1 MKSPVKTGLFFILN
15 LEFLLDLP
23 AASTRVQIGVLEHN
37 LKEHAVELLNQYS
50 GYFCSSGACG
60 LWILASILILLFIG
74 YFGLPLIAWAVA
86 GLILLIGFGASGSL
100 LAGFTI
106 IMLLF
111 LVKPLRTVIIS
122 NVIMG
127 LMKKLGV
134 VPQISAT
141 ERTALEAGVVWVEKD
156 LFSGK
161 PDFEKILKEPY
172 GKLTQEEQDFM
183 KGPVEEL
190 CRMCNPWKI
199 WKNREVPQDVWQFI
213 KDKGFL
219 GMIIP
224 KEYGGL
230 GFSAMAHS
238 EVVMKIASRSLPT
251 SISVMVPN
259 SLGPAELLIH
269 YGTEA
274 QKNNWLPRLAK
285 GDEIPCFGLTEP
297 LAGSDA
303 GSITSSGVLYKGQD
317 GKLYIKLN
325 WSKRWITLAGIS
337 TVIGLAFRL
346 RDPENLLGKGED
358 VGITCALIPSN
369 SKGVDISR
377 RHDPLTI
384 PFHNCPTQGHDVVVE
399 LESAVVGGAAGCGQ
413 GWSMLMECLAAGRGI
428 SLPAQSTGGA
438 KLAYRTASAHSLIRK
453 QFGVSIGKFEGVEE
467 PLARIGASTY
477 ALEAMRRFTLGAL
490 DKGVK
495 PPVVTAMMK
504 YHATEMG
511 RKVVND
517 AMDVMGGAGI
527 SLGHRNLIA
536 EGYVATPIGITVE
549 GANIM
554 TRTLIIFGQGAL
566 RCHPYAFDEVSAIE
580 SGDVK
585 KFDTAFWGHIGH
597 VVRNACR
604 SILLSL
610 SRGYL
615 ACAPAGTHSKV
626 KIHYRRLSWASATFA
641 ILADI
646 AMGSLGGQLKMK
658 EKITGR
664 FADVFANMYM
674 STCVLRRFHEEGQR
688 EEDLP
693 YVQFFLKHSMAEIQ
707 KAFDGLFDNLKIPG
721 LRWFFKDVLGA
732 WSRINSIGSQAT
744 DGWSHLIA
752 HSMLY
757 ETVQRDRMTDGI
769 YWVAESTHG
778 LSQVQSLVK
787 EDQTARL
794 ENAFLVVA
802 KAESAEKKIRS
813 AIIAGSI
820 PKKKGKASWDE
831 ALAKK
836 IISDEEY
843 RLLSEADQ
851 VRYDAVLVDD
861 YNETEYQN
869 KIH

>member
-1 MKSPVKTGLFFILN
+1 MDSAFSQLNGFFYNSGHVSLWV
-15 LEFLLDLP
+15 LGSLL
-23 AASTRVQIGVLEHN
+23 A
-37 LKEHAVELLNQYS
+37 
-50 GYFCSSGACG
+50 
-60 LWILASILILLFIG
+60 LLFIG
-74 YFGLPLIAWAVA
+74 FFNLPLFVWALA
-86 GLILLIGFGASGSL
+86 GLIILTGFAAPLGLVIAFAVLMLVFLI
-100 LAGFTI
+100 
-106 IMLLF
+106 
-111 LVKPLRTVIIS
+111 KPVRTVLVS
-122 NVIMG
+122 KLVMG
-127 LMKKLGV
+127 VMRKLGV

-161 PDFEKILKEPY
+161 PNFENILSEPY
-172 GKLTQEEQDFM
+172 AKLTAEEQSFID
-183 KGPVEEL
+183 KEVEEL
-190 CRMCNPWKI
+190 CRLCDPWKI
-199 WKNREVPQDVWQFI
+199 WKNREVPANVWQYI

-224 KEYGGL
+224 KEYGGR
-230 GFSAMAHS
+230 GFTAMAHS
-238 EVVMKIASRSLPT
+238 EVVMKVASRSLPT
-251 SISVMVPN
+251 SITIMVPN

-269 YGTEA
+269 YGTEK
-274 QKNNWLPRLAK
+274 QKKYWLPRLAS
-285 GDEIPCFGLTEP
+285 GQEIPCFGLTEP

-303 GSITSSGVLYKGQD
+303 GSITSSGVVFRGDD
-317 GKLYIKLN
+317 GKLKIKLN
-325 WSKRWITLAGIS
+325 WNKRWITLAGIS

-346 RDPENLLGKGED
+346 RDPNNLLGRGED
-358 VGITCALIPSN
+358 VGITCGLIPSN
-369 SKGVDISR
+369 AKGVDISR

-384 PFHNCPTQGHDVVVE
+384 PFHNCPTHGVDVVVD
-399 LESAVVGGAAGCGQ
+399 LEDSVVGGLTGIGQ

-438 KLAYRTASAHSLIRK
+438 KLAYRTASSHSLIRK

-467 PLARIGASTY
+467 PLARIGATTY

-504 YHATEMG
+504 YQATEMG

-527 SLGHRNLIA
+527 SLGQRNLIA

-566 RCHPYAFDEVSAIE
+566 RCHPFAFDEVSAIE
-580 SGDVK
+580 SGDVS

-610 SRGYL
+610 TRGYL
-615 ACAPAGTHSKV
+615 ASAPSGTHPKV

-641 ILADI
+641 ILADV

-664 FADVFANMYM
+664 FADIFSNMYM
-674 STCVLRRFHEEGQR
+674 SICVLRRFHEEGQR

-693 YVQFFLKHSMAEIQ
+693 FVQFFLKQSMADIQ
-707 KAFDGLFDNLKIPG
+707 KGFDGLFDNLKIPG
-721 LRWFFKDVLGA
+721 LRWLFKEVLGA

-744 DGWSHLIA
+744 DGWSHLISN
-752 HSMLY
+752 SMMY
-757 ETVQRDRMTDGI
+757 SVEQRDRMTTGI
-769 YWVAESTHG
+769 YWVTESTHG
-778 LSQVQSLVK
+778 QKIVVERSK
-787 EDQTARL
+787 IDQTARL
-794 ENAFLVVA
+794 ENAFGVVI
-802 KAESAEKKIRS
+802 KAEAAEKKIRA
-813 AIIAGSI
+813 AIKAGSI
-820 PKKKGKASWDE
+820 AKRKGKLAWDE
-831 ALAKK
+831 ALNKK
-836 IISDEEY
+836 IISEEDF

-851 VRYDAVLVDD
+851 VRYDAILVDD

-869 KIH
+869 KIS

>member
-1 MKSPVKTGLFFILN
+1 VEALN
-15 LEFLLDLP
+15 
-23 AASTRVQIGVLEHN
+23 T
-37 LKEHAVELLNQYS
+37 YS
-50 GYFCSSGACG
+50 GFFYNDGSLG
-60 LWILASILILLFIG
+60 LWLLGSVFLLLFIG
-74 YFGLPLIAWAVA
+74 YFGLPLIVWA
-86 GLILLIGFGASGSL
+86 
-100 LAGFTI
+100 LAGFVILLGLSVPLPLLVVYTLL
-106 IMLLF
+106 MLIF
-111 LVKPLRTVIIS
+111 LIKPLRTSVIS
-122 NVIMG
+122 KFVMNV
-127 LMKKLGV
+127 MKKLGV

-141 ERTALEAGVVWVEKD
+141 ERTALEAGVVWIEKD

-161 PDFEKILKEPY
+161 PDFESILKEPY
-172 GKLTQEEQDFM
+172 AKLTKEEQDFIN
-183 KGPVEEL
+183 GPVEEL
-190 CRMCNPWKI
+190 CKMLNPWKI
-199 WKNREVPQDVWQFI
+199 WKNRELPPEAWDYI
-213 KDKGFL
+213 KQKGFL

-224 KEYGGL
+224 KQYGGL
-230 GFSAMAHS
+230 GFTAMAHS
-238 EVVMKIASRSLPT
+238 EVVMKIASRSLPI
-251 SISVMVPN
+251 SITVMVPN

-269 YGTEA
+269 YGTEK
-274 QKNNWLPRLAK
+274 QKNHWLPRLAK
-285 GDEIPCFGLTEP
+285 GEEIPCFGLTEP

-303 GSITSSGVLYKGQD
+303 GSISSSGVVFRGED
-317 GKLYIKLN
+317 SKLYIKLN
-325 WSKRWITLAGIS
+325 WNKRWITLAGIS
-337 TVIGLAFRL
+337 TVVGLAFRL

-369 SKGVDISR
+369 AKGVDVSQ

-384 PFHNCPTQGHDVVVE
+384 PFHNCPTTGVDVVVS
-399 LESAVVGGAAGCGQ
+399 LEDAVVGGVNGCGQ
-413 GWSMLMECLAAGRGI
+413 GWSMLMECLAAGRGV
-428 SLPAQSTGGA
+428 SLPAQTTGGA

-477 ALEAMRRFTLGAL
+477 ALEAMRKFTLGAL
-490 DKGVK
+490 DKGLK

-527 SLGHRNLIA
+527 SLGSRNLIA

-566 RCHPYAFDEVSAIE
+566 RCHPFAFDEVSAIE
-580 SGDVK
+580 AGDSTQ
-585 KFDTAFWGHIGH
+585 FDTAFWGHIGH

-610 SRGYL
+610 TRGYL
-615 ACAPAGTHSKV
+615 ATAPSGAHSKV
-626 KIHYRRLSWASATFA
+626 KVHYRRLHWASATFA

-664 FADVFANMYM
+664 FADIFSHMYM

-693 YVQFFLKHSMAEIQ
+693 YVQFFLKYSMSEIQ
-707 KAFDGLFDNLKIPG
+707 KGFDGLFDNIKIPG

-744 DGWSHLIA
+744 DGWSHLVA
-752 HSMLY
+752 NSMMY
-757 ETVQRDRMTDGI
+757 ATEQRDRMSDGI
-769 YWVAESTHG
+769 YWVGEATHG
-778 LSQVQSLVK
+778 IAEVK
-787 EDQTARL
+787 ARASIDQTARL
-794 ENAFLVVA
+794 ENAFIVVT

-813 AIIAGSI
+813 AIKAGSI
-820 PKKKGKASWDE
+820 NKRKGKAAWDD

-836 IISDEEY
+836 IISEEEY

-851 VRYDAVLVDD
+851 VRFDAILVDQ
-861 YNETEYQN
+861 YNETDYQN
-869 KIH
+869 KIS

>member
-1 MKSPVKTGLFFILN
+1 MEALN
-15 LEFLLDLP
+15 
-23 AASTRVQIGVLEHN
+23 N
-37 LKEHAVELLNQYS
+37 YS
-50 GYFCSSGACG
+50 GFFYNCGSCS
-60 LWILASILILLFIG
+60 LWIIGSIFLLLFIG
-74 YFGLPLIAWAVA
+74 YFGLPLVVWTVA
-86 GLILLIGFGASGSL
+86 GFAILLGLGLPTPL
-100 LAGFTI
+100 LVAYAI
-106 IMLLF
+106 IMLVF
-111 LVKPLRTVIIS
+111 LIKPLRTLVVS
-122 NVIMG
+122 NFVMNV
-127 LMKKLGV
+127 MKKLGV

-161 PDFEKILKEPY
+161 PDFDSILKEPY
-172 GKLTQEEQDFM
+172 AKLTKEEQDFIN
-183 KGPVEEL
+183 GPTEEL
-190 CRMCNPWKI
+190 CKMANPWKI
-199 WKNREVPQDVWQFI
+199 WKNREVPQDLWKFI
-213 KDKGFL
+213 KEKGFL

-230 GFSAMAHS
+230 GFTAMAHS

-269 YGTEA
+269 YGTEK
-274 QKNNWLPRLAK
+274 QKNHWLPRLAK
-285 GDEIPCFGLTEP
+285 GEEIPCFGLTEP

-303 GSITSSGVLYKGQD
+303 GSITSSGVVYRGD
-317 GKLYIKLN
+317 DSKLYIKLN
-325 WSKRWITLAGIS
+325 WNKRWITLAGIS
-337 TVIGLAFRL
+337 TVVGLAFRL

-369 SKGVDISR
+369 SKGVDISH

-384 PFHNCPTQGHDVVVE
+384 PFHNCPTTGVDVVVN
-399 LESAVVGGAAGCGQ
+399 LEDAVVGGAAGCGQ

-467 PLARIGASTY
+467 PLARIGATTY

-490 DKGVK
+490 DKGLK

-504 YHATEMG
+504 YQATEMG

-527 SLGHRNLIA
+527 SLGERNLIA

-580 SGDVK
+580 AGDAG

-615 ACAPAGTHSKV
+615 ESAPSGTHSKV
-626 KIHYRRLSWASATFA
+626 KIHYRRLHWASATFA

-664 FADVFANMYM
+664 FADIFSNMYM

-707 KAFDGLFDNLKIPG
+707 KGFDGLFDNLKIPG
-721 LRWFFKDVLGA
+721 LRWLFKEVLGA

-744 DGWSHLIA
+744 DGWSHLISN
-752 HSMLY
+752 SMLY
-757 ETVQRDRMTDGI
+757 STEQRDRMTDGI
-769 YWVAESTHG
+769 YWVGEASHG
-778 LSQVQSLVK
+778 IEQVK
-787 EDQTARL
+787 ARATIDQTARL
-794 ENAFLVVA
+794 ENAFIVVT
-802 KAESAEKKIRS
+802 KAETAEKKIRS
-813 AIIAGSI
+813 AIKAGSI
-820 PKKKGKASWDE
+820 AKRKGRAAWDD

-836 IISDEEY
+836 IISEEEY

-851 VRYDAVLVDD
+851 VRFDAILVDQ

-869 KIH
+869 KIS

>member
-1 MKSPVKTGLFFILN
+1 VDSAFSQLNGFFYNSGHVSLWV
-15 LEFLLDLP
+15 LGSLL
-23 AASTRVQIGVLEHN
+23 A
-37 LKEHAVELLNQYS
+37 
-50 GYFCSSGACG
+50 
-60 LWILASILILLFIG
+60 LLFIG
-74 YFGLPLIAWAVA
+74 FFNLPLFVWALA
-86 GLILLIGFGASGSL
+86 GLIILTGFAAPLGLVIAFAVLMLVFLI
-100 LAGFTI
+100 
-106 IMLLF
+106 
-111 LVKPLRTVIIS
+111 KPVRTVLVS
-122 NVIMG
+122 KLVMG
-127 LMKKLGV
+127 VMRKLGV

-161 PDFEKILKEPY
+161 PNFENILSEPY
-172 GKLTQEEQDFM
+172 AKLTAEEQSFID
-183 KGPVEEL
+183 KEVEEL
-190 CRMCNPWKI
+190 CRLCDPWKI
-199 WKNREVPQDVWQFI
+199 WKNREVPANVWQYI

-224 KEYGGL
+224 KEYGGR
-230 GFSAMAHS
+230 GFTAMAHS
-238 EVVMKIASRSLPT
+238 EVVMKVASRSLPT
-251 SISVMVPN
+251 SITIMVPN

-269 YGTEA
+269 YGTEK
-274 QKNNWLPRLAK
+274 QKKYWLPRLAS
-285 GDEIPCFGLTEP
+285 GQEIPCFGLTEP

-303 GSITSSGVLYKGQD
+303 GSITSSGVVFRGDD
-317 GKLYIKLN
+317 GKLKIKLN
-325 WSKRWITLAGIS
+325 WNKRWITLAGIS

-346 RDPENLLGKGED
+346 RDPNNLLGRGED
-358 VGITCALIPSN
+358 VGITCGLIPSN
-369 SKGVDISR
+369 AKGVDISR

-384 PFHNCPTQGHDVVVE
+384 PFHNCPTHGVDVVVD
-399 LESAVVGGAAGCGQ
+399 LEDSVVGGLTGIGQ

-438 KLAYRTASAHSLIRK
+438 KLAFRTASSHSLIRK

-467 PLARIGASTY
+467 PLARIGATTY

-504 YHATEMG
+504 YQATEMG

-527 SLGHRNLIA
+527 SLGQRNLIA

-566 RCHPYAFDEVSAIE
+566 RCHPFAFDEVSSIE
-580 SGDVK
+580 SGDVS

-610 SRGYL
+610 TRGYL
-615 ACAPAGTHSKV
+615 ASAPSGTHPKV

-641 ILADI
+641 ILADV

-664 FADVFANMYM
+664 FADIFSNMYM
-674 STCVLRRFHEEGQR
+674 SICVLRRFHEEGQR

-693 YVQFFLKHSMAEIQ
+693 FVQFFLKQSMADIQ
-707 KAFDGLFDNLKIPG
+707 KGFDGLFDNLKIPG
-721 LRWFFKDVLGA
+721 LRWLFKEVLGA

-744 DGWSHLIA
+744 DGWSHLISN
-752 HSMLY
+752 SMMY
-757 ETVQRDRMTDGI
+757 SVEQRDRMTTGI
-769 YWVAESTHG
+769 YWVTESTHG
-778 LSQVQSLVK
+778 QKIVVERSK
-787 EDQTARL
+787 IDQTARL
-794 ENAFLVVA
+794 ENAFGVVI
-802 KAESAEKKIRS
+802 KAEAAEKKIRA
-813 AIIAGSI
+813 AIKAGSI
-820 PKKKGKASWDE
+820 AKRKGKLAWDE
-831 ALAKK
+831 ALNKK
-836 IISDEEY
+836 IISEEDF

-851 VRYDAVLVDD
+851 VRYDAILVDD

-869 KIH
+869 KIS

>member
-1 MKSPVKTGLFFILN
+1 MESIC
-15 LEFLLDLP
+15 
-23 AASTRVQIGVLEHN
+23 
-37 LKEHAVELLNQYS
+37 
-50 GYFCSSGACG
+50 GYFLTQGS
-60 LWILASILILLFIG
+60 LWVWIVGSVVLLLLVG
-74 YFGLPLIAWAVA
+74 YFGLPLFVWAFL
-86 GLILLIGFGASGSL
+86 GLAILVGFGAPTVL
-100 LAGFTI
+100 IIAFAVVMLA
-106 IMLLF
+106 F
-111 LVKPLRTVIIS
+111 LIKPIRTVAVSSI
-122 NVIMG
+122 VLK
-127 LMKKLGV
+127 LMQKLGI
-134 VPQISAT
+134 VPSISAT

-172 GKLTQEEQDFM
+172 AKLTQEEVDFVN
-183 KGPVEEL
+183 GPVEEL
-190 CRMCNPWKI
+190 CKICNPWKI
-199 WKNREVPQDVWQFI
+199 WKNRDVPPEAWDYI
-213 KDKGFL
+213 KRKGFL

-269 YGTEA
+269 YGTDK
-274 QKNNWLPRLAK
+274 QKNYWLPRLAK

-303 GSITSSGVLYKGQD
+303 GSITSSGVVFKGQD
-317 GKLYIKLN
+317 GKLYIKLSWN
-325 WSKRWITLAGIS
+325 KRWITLAAIS
-337 TVIGLAFRL
+337 TVIGMAFRL

-358 VGITCALIPSN
+358 LGITCALIPA
-369 SKGVDISR
+369 KTPGVVLGR

-384 PFHNCPTQGHDVVVE
+384 PFYNCPTQGTDVVVS
-399 LESAVVGGAAGCGQ
+399 LEDAVVGGAEGCGK

-428 SLPAQSTGGA
+428 SLPAQATGGA
-438 KLAYRTASAHSLIRK
+438 KLAFRTSSSHALVRK

-467 PLARIGASTY
+467 PLARIGATTY
-477 ALEAMRRFTLGAL
+477 GLEAMRRFTLGAL
-490 DKGVK
+490 DKGLK

-504 YHATEMG
+504 YQATEMG
-511 RKVVND
+511 RRAVND
-517 AMDVMGGAGI
+517 AMDILGGAGI

-597 VVRNACR
+597 IVSNTCR
-604 SILLSL
+604 SIVLSL
-610 SRGYL
+610 TRGYF
-615 ACAPAGTHSKV
+615 ASAPSGTHSKV
-626 KIHYRRLSWASATFA
+626 KIHYRRLTWASATFA

-664 FADVFANMYM
+664 FADIFAHMYM

-693 YVQFFLKHSMAEIQ
+693 YVQFFLKDSMAHIQ
-707 KAFDGLFDNLKIPG
+707 NGFDGLFDNLKIPG
-721 LRWFFKDVLGA
+721 FRWFFKGFLGA
-732 WSRINSIGSQAT
+732 WSRINSLGSQAT
-744 DGWSHLIA
+744 DGWSHLIST
-752 HSMLY
+752 SML
-757 ETVQRDRMTDGI
+757 TAGAQRDRLTDGI
-769 YWVAESTHG
+769 YWVAEYSHG
-778 LSQVQSLVK
+778 LDKVK
-787 EDQTARL
+787 AGANSDQTARL
-794 ENAFLVVA
+794 ENAFIIVT
-802 KAESAEKKIRS
+802 KAEAAEKKIRS
-813 AIIAGSI
+813 AIKSGSI
-820 PKKKGKASWDE
+820 PKKKGKASWDD

-843 RLLSEADQ
+843 RLLSDADK
-851 VRYDAVLVDD
+851 VRFDAILVDD
-861 YNETEYQN
+861 FDENEYH
-869 KIH
+869 KPMA